1 MSKGWGLWFWTWLT
15 GQSDVPGRFF
25 LTDQMVALS
34 NALSVGAGVV
44 GNQPV
49 RRNIAPGQEI
59 VVFDGQLSRMR
70 WGIVPVGRVNAR
82 GRPVMEQIINARSET
97 VFDKSTFDG
106 VGRAVIPVNGWYEWT
121 GRKRRKTA
129 WRIAPKV
136 GGFLY
141 FAAITDVW
149 TAPGGLAVP
158 QVAAV
163 TCAPNADV
171 APIHHR
177 MGVLLERDDLS
188 VWMGD
193 DLNAAKALMEPW
205 AEGRLEVSE
214 ATDVDWG
221 AP

>member
-1 MSKGWGLWFWTWLT
+1 
-15 GQSDVPGRFF
+15 VY
-25 LTDQMVALS
+25 
-34 NALSVGAGVV
+34 
-44 GNQPV
+44 
-49 RRNIAPGQEI
+49 
-59 VVFDGQLSRMR
+59 DGSLRRMR

-97 VFDKSTFDG
+97 VFDKTAFDG

-121 GRKRRKTA
+121 GEKRRKTA
-129 WRIAPKV
+129 WRIGPRD

-149 TAPGGLAVP
+149 TAPGGLEVP

-163 TCAPNADV
+163 TCEPNADV

-177 MGVLLERDDLS
+177 MGVLLAWDQLG

-193 DLNAAKALMEPW
+193 DLAAAKALMVPW
-205 AEGRLEVSE
+205 PEGQLAIAEAG
-214 ATDVDWG
+214 DVNWD

>member
-1 MSKGWGLWFWTWLT
+1 M
-15 GQSDVPGRFF
+15 PGRFF
-25 LTDQMVALS
+25 LTDPIAALAGALGVPAGPVD
-34 NALSVGAGVV
+34 NAPA
-44 GNQPV
+44 
-49 RRNIAPGQEI
+49 RANIAPGQGI
-59 VVFDGQLSRMR
+59 IVFDGALRHMR

-97 VFDKSTFDG
+97 VFDKSAFDG

-121 GRKRRKTA
+121 GETRRKTA
-129 WRIAPKV
+129 WRIAPKG

-149 TAPGGLAVP
+149 IAPGGLDVP

-171 APIHHR
+171 ADIHHR
-177 MGVLLERDDLS
+177 MGVLLERDELA

-193 DLNAAKALMEPW
+193 DLDAAKALMVPW
-205 AEGRLEVSE
+205 PEGRLQVME
-214 ATDVDWG
+214 ARGVNWDG
-221 AP
+221 P